1 MLFEVHICTS
11 ILVLYVIDL
20 IRKERVC
27 KRCSQNQNCMIYY
40 KSIENGTAVLSGM
53 ENLFNELT
61 AHLSRSYLKYFAKW
75 YHLLL
80 LEASHTKSKSIWEK
94 SSVEFENKGQCFSG
108 MVIVSQ
114 GVTSDNKLHY
124 TFQRKPNHFHKNTS
138 LKNIGI
144 VNGDRVIISHENK
157 MVYNITTG
165 MYQSFDLQCIIW
177 LHNIVM

>member
-1 MLFEVHICTS
+1 
-11 ILVLYVIDL
+11 
-20 IRKERVC
+20 
-27 KRCSQNQNCMIYY
+27 MIYY

-94 SSVEFENKGQCFSG
+94 SSVDFENKGQCFSG

-124 TFQRKPNHFHKNTS
+124 TFQRKPNHFNKNTS
-138 LKNIGI
+138 LKNIAI
-144 VNGDRVIISHENK
+144 VNGDRVIISHENE

-165 MYQSFDLQCIIW
+165 MLCNYIMYCKSK
-177 LHNIVM
+177 